1 MRKGWTND
9 IEVLFQAVEQH
20 HCEQFLQL
28 VTKEHAND
36 TLEDGQTALHIFMC
50 FPTQVAI
57 NPDTKARIKVI
68 KQLLEW
74 GIDINTQDSAGET
87 ALYCAVGNNDIAI
100 IPFLLECGT
109 DMHNPYKISGLE
121 NFGGVSPLNL
131 AYKMECV
138 GDDILMTK
146 MFMLKGARR
155 EEFLK
160 TGQAFTTS
168 MLEFYES
175 ILLARQISTIIVGLH
190 RYKKSKLFLING
202 KDCISLIARIVY
214 STRGDSIW
222 NNLNKL

>member
-1 MRKGWTND
+1 MREGWTND
-9 IEVLFQAVEQH
+9 IEVLLQAVEQH
-20 HCEQFLQL
+20 HCEEFLQL

-74 GIDINTQDSAGET
+74 GIDVNTQDRAGET
-87 ALYCAVGNNDIAI
+87 ALYCAVGNQDLAI
-100 IPFLLECGT
+100 IPFLLECGAN
-109 DMHNPYKISGLE
+109 MLGLE
-121 NFGGVSPLNL
+121 NFDGISPLNF
-131 AYKMECV
+131 AYNMECV
-138 GDDILMTK
+138 GGDISMTK

-160 TGQAFTTS
+160 TGQVFTTS
-168 MLEFYES
+168 MSEFYES
-175 ILLARQISTIIVGLH
+175 ILLARQISTIIIGLH
-190 RYKKSKLFLING
+190 RYKKSKLLLING

-214 STRGDSIW
+214 SSRGDSIW
-222 NNLNKL
+222 KNPDKL